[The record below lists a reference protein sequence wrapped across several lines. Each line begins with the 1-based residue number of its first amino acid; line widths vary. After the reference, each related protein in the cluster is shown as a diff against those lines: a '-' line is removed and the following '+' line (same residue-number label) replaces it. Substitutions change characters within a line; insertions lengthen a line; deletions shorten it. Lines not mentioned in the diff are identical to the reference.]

1 MSAAVRGM
9 FDRIAPTYDA
19 LNRVLSL
26 GIDRRWRRRAIDAL
40 GDLAGARVLDLC
52 AGTGDLAA
60 EVARRFP
67 AARVVAADFSAAM
80 LAAGVASGKL
90 GRAVAANGDARP
102 GGPVTAV
109 QADALRLP
117 FAGASFDAALCAFGV
132 RNLDDPLAGLREAR
146 RVLAPGGRFAV
157 LEFFRP
163 TTSPR
168 RWLHALYNRNVLP
181 AVGGLVSG
189 HRGAYRYLAESMERF
204 LTRAGYE
211 ALARDAGFTVSRGEE
226 LFPAVASL
234 VVLEVPSC

>member
-1 MSAAVRGM
+1 MSDAVRSM

-19 LNRVLSL
+19 LNRTLSL

-40 GDLAGARVLDLC
+40 GLGELGGARVIDLC
-52 AGTGDLAA
+52 TGTGDLAA

-67 AARVVAADFSAAM
+67 EARVTAVDFSAAM
-80 LAAGVASGKL
+80 LAAGVAAGKL
-90 GRAVAANGDARP
+90 GRGIV
-102 GGPVTAV
+102 AV
-109 QADALRLP
+109 QADAQRLP
-117 FAGASFDAALCAFGV
+117 FGEGSFDAALCAFGV

-146 RVLAPGGRFAV
+146 RVLVPGGRFAV

-163 TTSPR
+163 TSRPR

-181 AVGGLVSG
+181 AVGGIVSG
-189 HRGAYRYLAESMERF
+189 DRGAYRYLAESMERF

-211 ALARDAGFTVSRGEE
+211 ALAREAGFRVVSGEE